1 MELAW
6 SEVGG
11 GRRSVLGGPS
21 RSAYTL
27 WVCNEAIQSLHRY
40 FIWANQMRAHYYD
53 LVPKIANDPSPDRFS
68 AEVIKADLYMSLWYG
83 ELYVVIEGWKE
94 LGLSDRAVD
103 ALLASPNVDL
113 LKRYRNGAFHFQKNY
128 FDERF
133 LEFIRDG
140 KDAAAWVDDLNRAFG
155 DYFIRRFSQQQ
166 TASSSATV

>member
-1 MELAW
+1 
-6 SEVGG
+6 
-11 GRRSVLGGPS
+11 
-21 RSAYTL
+21 
-27 WVCNEAIQSLHRY
+27 
-40 FIWANQMRAHYYD
+40 MRAHYYD

-140 KDAAAWVDDLNRAFG
+140 KDAAAWVGDLNRAFG